1 MKVRLVHPSHFGL
14 LIGALI
20 GMPQSVQGID
30 ATALRPPTQALLA
43 APAQGAPGAEAPA
56 VFVHDRE
63 DAESGD
69 SRGLHHPQLARAE
82 EAGFRPWS
90 PSLRGPTLWS
100 TDPWSLGRLDSI
112 PPSDGRLS
120 DGPPGVGTPS
130 DDPVGVGTPSVG
142 RPSDGRLSFVHPA
155 LVPMRAW
162 VRRANPPAALQR
174 PILVVIESDG
184 ARWRYGGRVP
194 PEDPTPRNPI
204 GLQMAMAAP
213 ADMQVLYFARP
224 CQFLRKPLAR
234 YSACADSQWWT
245 DKRFSPG
252 VVEAYAAG
260 VAQFLAE
267 AQSPGPRTH
276 AQTPFGEKM
285 LPEASPP
292 GTLPQ
297 LILAGFSG
305 GGTLALRVAS
315 QWPQFLSSAHAL
327 CLISLAAPLDL
338 HAWTSHHRLRP
349 VHGAV
354 PGAPYGAAPLDEDF
368 SLLAEALKGIRAH
381 FAFGASDRIVPLQS
395 AGRFATHPAWQ
406 HALHHYPGLGHDDSW
421 LKVWPTLLSKA
432 C

>member
-1 MKVRLVHPSHFGL
+1 MKVRLLHPLRLGL

-20 GMPQSVQGID
+20 GMPQSAQGID
-30 ATALRPPTQALLA
+30 AAS
-43 APAQGAPGAEAPA
+43 
-56 VFVHDRE
+56 D
-63 DAESGD
+63 D
-69 SRGLHHPQLARAE
+69 SRRSPHHPQLARAE

-90 PSLRGPTLWS
+90 PNPRSLMPRG
-100 TDPWSLGRLDSI
+100 
-112 PPSDGRLS
+112 LS
-120 DGPPGVGTPS
+120 
-130 DDPVGVGTPSVG
+130 
-142 RPSDGRLSFVHPA
+142 HPA
-155 LVPMRAW
+155 PAQAW
-162 VRRANPPAALQR
+162 VRRADPQAGPQR

-184 ARWRYGGRVP
+184 APWRYGGRVP

-213 ADMQVLYFARP
+213 ADMQVLYLARP

-245 DKRFSPG
+245 DKRFSPE
-252 VVEAYAAG
+252 VVDAYVAG
-260 VAQFLAE
+260 IDSFLTDT
-267 AQSPGPRTH
+267 QSLDPHKH
-276 AQTPFGEKM
+276 AQPAPTGEM
-285 LPEASPP
+285 PPEAAPP
-292 GTLPQ
+292 ATLPH

-315 QWPQFLSSAHAL
+315 QWPQFLSSARAL

-338 HAWTSHHRLRP
+338 HAWTAHHRLRP

-354 PGAPYGAAPLDEDF
+354 PDAVPGAPLGATHGAAHRDEDF
-368 SLLAEALKGIRAH
+368 SLLAEGLEGVRAH
-381 FAFGASDRIVPLQS
+381 FAFGTSDRIVPLQS

>member
-1 MKVRLVHPSHFGL
+1 MKVRLLHPLRLGL

-20 GMPQSVQGID
+20 GMPQSAQGID
-30 ATALRPPTQALLA
+30 AAS
-43 APAQGAPGAEAPA
+43 
-56 VFVHDRE
+56 D
-63 DAESGD
+63 D
-69 SRGLHHPQLARAE
+69 SRRSPHHPQLARAE

-90 PSLRGPTLWS
+90 PNPRSLMPRG
-100 TDPWSLGRLDSI
+100 
-112 PPSDGRLS
+112 LS
-120 DGPPGVGTPS
+120 
-130 DDPVGVGTPSVG
+130 
-142 RPSDGRLSFVHPA
+142 HPA
-155 LVPMRAW
+155 PAQAW
-162 VRRANPPAALQR
+162 VRRADPQAGPQR

-184 ARWRYGGRVP
+184 APWRYGGRVP

-213 ADMQVLYFARP
+213 ADMQVLYLARP

-338 HAWTSHHRLRP
+338 HAWTAHHRLRP

-368 SLLAEALKGIRAH
+368 SLLAEGLEGVRAH
-381 FAFGASDRIVPLQS
+381 FAFGTSDRIVPLQS